1 MANGGGPNWNT
12 ALSSSLPCEG
22 KERRGE
28 RRGRGEKGE
37 GRREGRKGGREEK
50 RREGREGGGECII
63 ATIAAFLYPDTIIT
77 HLQVCVYPGT
87 KQISERTVLYQP
99 EGEERK

>member
-12 ALSSSLPCEG
+12 ALSSSLPCKG
-22 KERRGE
+22 KER
-28 RRGRGEKGE
+28 GEKE
-37 GRREGRKGGREEK
+37 GREGGKGGRGEK

-63 ATIAAFLYPDTIIT
+63 ATIAAFLYPHTIIT

-87 KQISERTVLYQP
+87 KQISECTVLYQP

>member
-1 MANGGGPNWNT
+1 MEGVLIGTLPSVAHCPVKGRRGGGR
-12 ALSSSLPCEG
+12 EG
-22 KERRGE
+22 GGE
-28 RRGRGEKGE
+28 R
-37 GRREGRKGGREEK
+37 RREGRMGRKGKGGRKEK